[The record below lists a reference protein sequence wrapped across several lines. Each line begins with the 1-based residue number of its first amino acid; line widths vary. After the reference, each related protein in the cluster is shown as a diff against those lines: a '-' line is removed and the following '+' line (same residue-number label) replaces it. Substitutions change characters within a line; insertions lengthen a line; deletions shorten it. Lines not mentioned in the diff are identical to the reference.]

1 MNRVLAALL
10 AFILLLMGSRVEAA
24 ELIRMCSFNG
34 GARVLNV
41 WIGEKDSYP
50 SPPTDLVVVA
60 PKGRDPVVRVS
71 CQAIYPAVK
80 ASLGIP
86 ANTSMNLEEVITG
99 VTGRAVSYGKG
110 TSTEWFVPVR
120 TGVNEIQ
127 VSFRSQPYWHNGVQ
141 QPARETQRE
150 TVRFQAWVVAADE
163 WGRLDRAGAAG
174 DLKEPYLAPKFFDP
188 QGNLLAVVSGKRGD
202 KNFQGLVLF
211 APGGRVKLR
220 YQIGERDGYAEGWP
234 FIDLSGPIGFD
245 ASGNL
250 YVNMRSN
257 VVKFDPAGKY
267 AGTLGSLPQYAPI
280 NSAADFDREPDYNA
294 PRKPLADLN
303 GLHSGDAADVATID
317 GVFYL
322 LGTRKVGGDQYGS
335 GGKTHWV
342 VVRLATDGKVE
353 TFPIPVAED
362 QKYTFAR
369 SITVGPNRTLWLVVE
384 GKANATL
391 VYDLQGKLQREITDF
406 SALGPG
412 RSLYE
417 IKYIDPDGRIYLS
430 DCYRV
435 SADFKMR
442 AESPQRVSNFYAS
455 AAQLNT
461 PIDVLTGQA
470 PKGGDTNTRGC
481 LVQGGTVF
489 FFYDDLRLARFAP
502 VDGGPAQPAQT
513 ARATALGPKL
523 RLERTGARIDD
534 AVTLGG
540 QVIPIVA
547 VVTDAAGKPLAGV
560 PVEISV
566 DDSGL
571 PLKGRFAHEG
581 DRLSDAQG
589 RVTGLYFTPVV
600 PPEKMGPR
608 MATIGMHA
616 LARPPGATANIEAS
630 ATAIARAAVLLRAR
644 LSRAGYAEVVDLPV
658 PVPAVEGGEISGVVI
673 QRIASAEAPASAP
686 EFPTVGTQIELF
698 GNGKTALGTTV
709 TDADGKFV
717 LAYGSGA
724 KTKVLP
730 KAAIEEPLAFI
741 AYDPQTAALV
751 RNAEGVFK
759 TLAGEKYGY
768 RTEALAALLRTEFPQ
783 RMAAAGSEEAARR
796 VIDQLERIGL
806 LAAAL
811 KVTHDLSAHAADQW
825 ADSLGAVVKG
835 LMELL
840 DPLGALVPGD
850 KTRGAVAE
858 GSRALVQGGYQK
870 LVGATLGA
878 ADAEAALK
886 AAVFGKIAYII
897 RVKIENKLADKATYD
912 KGLEALF
919 DKIKDFLHE
928 TLEEKTGNWGG
939 DNAVLGWKSV
949 ATRGLISA
957 YRDVAQAHLDAAAQV
972 WKADTLPFG
981 GQTGP
986 LFRARYR
993 EIAEHK
999 EQTAQRQLDKDYIK
1013 ADVDFAFESVG
1024 QGIVYSV
1031 ALLGSP
1037 QAGELAEKGQEA
1049 MKKGFTAINAAM
1061 DAYQGYLW
1069 LEDFMV
1075 GYKQT
1080 DEFARAAL
1088 RSVSYCFGDGC

>member
-1 MNRVLAALL
+1 MTRVLAALL
-10 AFILLLMGSRVEAA
+10 ALSFMLLVGPAHAAGVLQSCSIISGTRVVTVY
-24 ELIRMCSFNG
+24 LGR
-34 GARVLNV
+34 
-41 WIGEKDSYP
+41 KDP
-50 SPPTDLVVVA
+50 SPTPPTELMAVT

-71 CQAIYPAVK
+71 CQDDSNAAK
-80 ASLGIP
+80 AALGIP
-86 ANTSMNLEEVITG
+86 ADRSMNFEQVVTG
-99 VTGRAVSYGKG
+99 VVGRATSHGKG

-120 TGVNEIQ
+120 AGVNEIQ
-127 VSFRSQPYWHNGVQ
+127 VSFRSQPYTRSGVQ
-141 QPARETQRE
+141 YPARETQRE
-150 TVRFQAWVVAADE
+150 TVQFQAWVVAADE
-163 WGRLDRAGAAG
+163 WGRLDRAAAAG

-202 KNFQGLVLF
+202 KNYQGLVLF
-211 APGGRVKLR
+211 APGGRAKLR
-220 YQIGERDGYAEGWP
+220 YQIGEKDGYAEGFP

-267 AGTLGSLPQYAPI
+267 AGTLGTLPRYAPI
-280 NSAADFDREPDYNA
+280 NSAADFDREPDHNA
-294 PRKPLADLN
+294 PRRPLGDLD
-303 GLHSGDAADVATID
+303 GLHSGDSADVATID

-342 VVRLATDGKVE
+342 LVRLATDGKVE
-353 TFPIPVAED
+353 TFPIPVAEGE
-362 QKYTFAR
+362 KYSFAR
-369 SITVGPNRTLWLVVE
+369 SITAGPNRTLWLVVE

-412 RSLYE
+412 RSLHE
-417 IKYIDPDGRIYLS
+417 IKYIDPNGRIYLS

-435 SADFKMR
+435 SADFKLR
-442 AESPQRVSNFYAS
+442 AESPQRVTNFYAS

-502 VDGGPAQPAQT
+502 IDGGATQPAQAART
-513 ARATALGPKL
+513 ATLGPKL

-571 PLKGRFAHEG
+571 PTKGRFAHEG
-581 DRLSDAQG
+581 DRLTDAQG

-600 PPEKMGPR
+600 PPEKMGPG

-616 LARPPGATANIEAS
+616 LARPPGATADLEAT
-630 ATAIARAAVLLRAR
+630 ATAIVRAAVLLRAR

-673 QRIASAEAPASAP
+673 QRIASAETPASAP

-698 GNGKTALGTTV
+698 GGGRSALGTTM

-717 LAYGSGA
+717 LAYGGGA
-724 KTKVLP
+724 KTMALP
-730 KAAIEEPLAFI
+730 KAAIEEPLAFV

-759 TLAGEKYGY
+759 TLADEKYGY
-768 RTEALAALLRTEFPQ
+768 RTEALATLLRTEFPK

-825 ADSLGAVVKG
+825 AESLGAVVKG
-835 LMELL
+835 LMDLL
-840 DPLGALVPGD
+840 DPMGTLVPGD
-850 KTRGAVAE
+850 KTRGAMAE

-949 ATRGLISA
+949 ARRGLISA
-957 YRDVAQAHLDAAAQV
+957 YRDVAQAHLDAAAQA
-972 WKADTLPFG
+972 WTADTLPFG

-1013 ADVDFAFESVG
+1013 ADVDFAFDSVG